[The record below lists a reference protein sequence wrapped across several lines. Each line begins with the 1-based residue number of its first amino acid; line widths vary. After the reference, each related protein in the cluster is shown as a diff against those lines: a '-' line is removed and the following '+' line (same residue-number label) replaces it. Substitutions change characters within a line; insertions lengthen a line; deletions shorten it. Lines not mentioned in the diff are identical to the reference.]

1 MTGYNPSWRGTA
13 LPLQS
18 EVFARCS
25 KSSLRDLGWKIQGS
39 FAAVSAR
46 PGTVLEVR
54 LGVYTENHNARVV
67 ASMKLRDELI
77 LSLVEPGLP
86 SSKP

>member
-1 MTGYNPSWRGTA
+1 MVPVGGGLPFLYKVKFSLAVRGSA
-13 LPLQS
+13 
-18 EVFARCS
+18 
-25 KSSLRDLGWKIQGS
+25 KSSLRDLGRKIQGS